1 MTDLTMT
8 EMMTKED
15 VTAMILSA
23 KKQAGLTWEEIADK
37 IGMSP
42 VWTHS
47 AAMGM
52 NAFPAEKAKL
62 MVSVM
67 GLPQEAE
74 SVLAESPTK
83 IWEQAVPT
91 DPCIYRFYEIVGVYG
106 PTLKALI
113 QEKFGDGIMSAI
125 DFDMTVTR
133 VENPKGD
140 RVKVEMSGKYLG
152 YNSWCPVPR
161 CPHSV
166 MRMLFKRFA
175 WLKMPGTRATP
186 TKWPWPIPPT
196 PAGAIVPNSLMA
208 ATRSALF

>member
-1 MTDLTMT
+1 MKDFTMT
-8 EMMTKED
+8 ETMTKED

-23 KKQAGLTWEEIADK
+23 KKQAGMTWEGIAEK

-47 AAMGM
+47 ATMGM
-52 NAFPAEKAKL
+52 NAFPADKAKL

-74 SVLAESPTK
+74 SLLAESPTK
-83 IWEQAVPT
+83 IWTQAVPT

-125 DFDMTVTR
+125 DFHMSVTR
-133 VENPKGD
+133 EENPKGD

-152 YNSWCPVPR
+152 YNSW
-161 CPHSV
+161 
-166 MRMLFKRFA
+166 
-175 WLKMPGTRATP
+175 
-186 TKWPWPIPPT
+186 
-196 PAGAIVPNSLMA
+196 
-208 ATRSALF
+208 

>member
-1 MTDLTMT
+1 MT
-8 EMMTKED
+8 ETMTKED

-23 KKQAGLTWEEIADK
+23 KKQAGMTWEAIAEK

-52 NAFPAEKAKL
+52 NAFPADKAKL
-62 MVSVM
+62 MVSTM

-74 SVLAESPTK
+74 ALLSESPTK
-83 IWEQAVPT
+83 IWTQSVPT

-125 DFDMTVTR
+125 DFNMSVTR
-133 VENPKGD
+133 EENPKGD
-140 RVKVEMSGKYLG
+140 RVKIEMSGKYLG
-152 YNSWCPVPR
+152 YNSW
-161 CPHSV
+161 
-166 MRMLFKRFA
+166 
-175 WLKMPGTRATP
+175 
-186 TKWPWPIPPT
+186 
-196 PAGAIVPNSLMA
+196 
-208 ATRSALF
+208 

>member
-1 MTDLTMT
+1 MKDNYEVPT
-8 EMMTKED
+8 MMTKED

-52 NAFPAEKAKL
+52 NAFPPDKAAL

-74 SVLAESPTK
+74 SVLAEYPTK

-91 DPCIYRFYEIVGVYG
+91 DPCIYRLYEIVGVYG

-140 RVKVEMSGKYLG
+140 RVKVEMSGKFLG
-152 YNSWCPVPR
+152 YNSW
-161 CPHSV
+161 
-166 MRMLFKRFA
+166 
-175 WLKMPGTRATP
+175 
-186 TKWPWPIPPT
+186 
-196 PAGAIVPNSLMA
+196 
-208 ATRSALF
+208 